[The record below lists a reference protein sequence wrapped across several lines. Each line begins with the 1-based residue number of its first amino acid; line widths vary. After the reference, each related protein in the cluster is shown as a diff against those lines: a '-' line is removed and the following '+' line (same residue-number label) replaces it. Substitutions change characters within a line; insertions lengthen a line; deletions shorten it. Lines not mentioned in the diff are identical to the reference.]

1 MFNLIWKIKI
11 VEFITSFFRSELTGK
26 TSGNE
31 VHHASRRE
39 TSENLVIWRSLIATL
54 SAHSVN
60 LSIGM
65 CQGFSAV
72 LIPQLMKDT
81 SSIKISYDE
90 SSWIA
95 SLGVISNPLGALM
108 SGTIME
114 VWGRKTTLQVASLPF
129 FIGWLLMAYANN
141 FVNLC
146 IGRFITGVAIGM
158 GSSTYVYVSEI
169 SLPAYRGL
177 FASLGPVFVSLG
189 VLFVYYMGYLLHWQ
203 IVCYF
208 CAVSACISFIVVS
221 FMPETPAWYASK
233 GLVVKST
240 ASLHWLRNSS
250 AIANAEIADILQSIS
265 EREDEDKKSC
275 CQSLREF
282 IQPTVWKPFFTLCGF
297 FLLQQGSGIYIIL
310 YYAVNFFQKVG
321 SSMDAWKASISM
333 AVMRLVMS
341 VIGSVFIQNFGR
353 RSLAMIS
360 GLGMALAMGLCGF
373 YEQYFHGVP
382 VAERPDSWIPFAC
395 ILLNVCA
402 SMLGT
407 LQLPWI
413 MTGELFPLSVRGF
426 MQGFM
431 SCIAYIL
438 IFITVKMYPF
448 LSTQLDIA
456 DTMYVFAISSTLTIL
471 FGFFI
476 LPETRGKTLLEIER
490 TFQGNNLPFSS
501 IDQEKIEKNGKP
513 TKEKDK
519 NKADSE
525 N

>member
-1 MFNLIWKIKI
+1 MFNLIWRIKL
-11 VEFITSFFRSELTGK
+11 VEFVSSLFRSDELK
-26 TSGNE
+26 SKSGSGSSDHSTKR
-31 VHHASRRE
+31 HHE
-39 TSENLVIWRSLIATL
+39 NYSENLVIWRSLIATL

-72 LIPQLMKDT
+72 LIPQLMQP
-81 SSIKISYDE
+81 SSHIQITYHE

-114 VWGRKTTLQVASLPF
+114 VWGRKTTLQVAAFPF
-129 FIGWLLMAYANN
+129 LTGWLLMACADNL
-141 FVNLC
+141 VNLC

-189 VLFVYYMGYLLHWQ
+189 VLFVYYMGYMLHWH

-221 FMPETPAWYASK
+221 FMPETPSWYASK

-240 ASLHWLRNSS
+240 ASLNWLRNNS
-250 AIANAEIADILQSIS
+250 AIANVEIADILQSIS
-265 EREDEDKKSC
+265 EKDEDNKSC
-275 CQSLREF
+275 CQKLREF

-297 FLLQQGSGIYIIL
+297 FMLQQGSGIYIIL

-341 VIGSVFIQNFGR
+341 VVGSIFIQNYGR
-353 RSLAMIS
+353 RTLAMIS
-360 GLGMALAMGLCGF
+360 GLGMALSMGACGL
-373 YEQYFHGVP
+373 YEHYFEGVP
-382 VAERPDSWIPFAC
+382 ADMRLDPLIPFIF

-438 IFITVKMYPF
+438 IFITVKIYPF
-448 LSTQLDIA
+448 LSTHLDIA
-456 DTMYVFAISSTLTIL
+456 TTMYIFAGSSTLITL
-471 FGFFI
+471 FAFFV
-476 LPETRGKTLLEIER
+476 LPETQGKTLLEIER

-501 IDQEKIEKNGKP
+501 IDQEKGDAKP
-513 TKEKDK
+513 VKQK
-519 NKADSE
+519 NKAELNS
-525 N
+525 

>member
-1 MFNLIWKIKI
+1 MDYKN
-11 VEFITSFFRSELTGK
+11 TSVNQTLLVGKSSGSEPNHSTK
-26 TSGNE
+26 KD
-31 VHHASRRE
+31 
-39 TSENLVIWRSLIATL
+39 TSENLVIWRSLMASL

-60 LSIGM
+60 MSIGM

-72 LIPQLMKDT
+72 LLPQLHR
-81 SSIKISYDE
+81 E
-90 SSWIA
+90 SSHILVTPA
-95 SLGVISNPLGALM
+95 SLGVISNPLGALL

-114 VWGRKTTLQVASLPF
+114 VWGRKTTLQVASIPF
-129 FIGWLLMAYANN
+129 FFGWLLMAFADD
-141 FVNLC
+141 VLQLC

-189 VLFVYYMGYLLHWQ
+189 VLFVYYAGYMLHWQ

-208 CAVSACISFIVVS
+208 CAATACISFIIVT

-233 GLVVKST
+233 GLVVKSS
-240 ASLHWLRNSS
+240 ASLNWLRNSS

-265 EREDEDKKSC
+265 EREDDKKSC
-275 CQSLREF
+275 GQTLREF

-297 FLLQQGSGIYIIL
+297 FILQQGSGMYIIL
-310 YYAVNFFQKVG
+310 YYAVNFFQLLG

-341 VIGSVFIQNFGR
+341 VIGSIFIQNFGR
-353 RSLAMIS
+353 KSLAIIS
-360 GLGMALAMGLCGF
+360 GLGMAVAMGLCGF
-373 YEQYFHGVP
+373 YEHYYYGVP
-382 VAERPDSWIPFAC
+382 VLERPNSWVPFLC

-431 SCIAYIL
+431 SCMAYVL
-438 IFITVKMYPF
+438 IFITVKTYPF
-448 LSTQLDIA
+448 LSTHFHISDI
-456 DTMYVFAISSTLTIL
+456 MYMFAASSTLTI
-471 FGFFI
+471 FFAFFI

-490 TFQGNNLPFSS
+490 TFQGNNLPFTS
-501 IDQEKIEKNGKP
+501 IDQEKGETKP

-519 NKADSE
+519 DDFGS
-525 N
+525 